1 VAPLGDG
8 VVEGPAPRHDSEL
21 EVRQHPQLLRLVEL
35 MPVTGYESIEAVLN
49 RTQVDLPVR
58 SACLGEGG
66 IMIED
71 VYGLDRG
78 IY

>member
-1 VAPLGDG
+1 MVTGAPDS
-8 VVEGPAPRHDSEL
+8 GPPVMGFGKPD
-21 EVRQHPQLLRLVEL
+21 VRQHPQLLRLVEL
-35 MPVTGYESIEAVLN
+35 MPVAGYESIEAVLN
-49 RTQVDLPVR
+49 RTQVDQPVR

>member
-1 VAPLGDG
+1 
-8 VVEGPAPRHDSEL
+8 
-21 EVRQHPQLLRLVEL
+21 